1 MTASPPLLSRAVLD
15 LNAHILPGLHA
26 ATPHLADSIEAA
38 RALLASGVTAA
49 VTPALVLDD
58 GPAELEAADS
68 ARHELARALGEA
80 DLPLRLLPG
89 GVVPVDALGE
99 LPPEVI
105 ARCTAGNGGRW
116 LMVTLPQAGWPLQF
130 PALMDGLALGGMGI
144 VIAHPERAE
153 SVQLAPDRMRDLL
166 GRGAL
171 VQVGAGSLTGA
182 HGPRAERTAFDL
194 LRNGMVT
201 VVASDEPSK
210 TEHSLDLE
218 ATAVT
223 LERVLRRPRDEV
235 EWMLATGPERIAA
248 GDPVRAP
255 RLVPQPRG

>member
-1 MTASPPLLSRAVLD
+1 MTASPPLVSRAVLD
-15 LNAHILPGLHA
+15 LNAHILPGLHP
-26 ATPHLADSIEAA
+26 ATPRLSDSVEAA
-38 RALLASGVTAA
+38 RALLAAGVTAA
-49 VTPALVLDD
+49 VTPARI
-58 GPAELEAADS
+58 GGTPAADLD
-68 ARHELARALGEA
+68 AADAARAQLGGALRDA

-89 GVVPVDALGE
+89 AVVSVDALGDM
-99 LPPEVI
+99 PPELV
-105 ARCTAGNGGRW
+105 ARCTAGGSGRW
-116 LMVTLPQAGWPLQF
+116 IVVTLPDAGWPLHL
-130 PALMDGLALGGMGI
+130 AMLMDGLALGGMGV

-153 SVQLAPDRMRDLL
+153 SVQLAPDRLRDLL

-201 VVASDEPSK
+201 VVATDEPSK
-210 TEHSLDLE
+210 TEHALDLE

-235 EWMLATGPERIAA
+235 EWMLAAGPERIAA

>member
-1 MTASPPLLSRAVLD
+1 MLD

-26 ATPHLADSIEAA
+26 ATPRLADAVEAA
-38 RALLASGVTAA
+38 RALLAAGVTTAVAPAIVGGDAA
-49 VTPALVLDD
+49 TDLD
-58 GPAELEAADS
+58 AADR
-68 ARHELARALGEA
+68 ARGELVGALRDA

-89 GVVPVDALGE
+89 AVVPVDALGGLAPE
-99 LPPEVI
+99 LV
-105 ARCTAGNGGRW
+105 ARCTAGDGGRW
-116 LMVTLPQAGWPLQF
+116 IVVSLPDAGWPIHL
-130 PALMDGLALGGMGI
+130 PTLMDGLALGGMGI

-153 SVQLAPDRMRDLL
+153 SVQLAPDRLRDLL

-194 LRNGMVT
+194 LRGGMVT

-210 TEHSLDLE
+210 TEHCLDLE
-218 ATAVT
+218 ATAGT
-223 LERVLRRPRDEV
+223 LEKVLRRPREEV

>member
-1 MTASPPLLSRAVLD
+1 MLD
-15 LNAHILPGLHA
+15 LNAHILPGLHG
-26 ATPHLADSIEAA
+26 ATPRPADAVEAA
-38 RALLASGVTAA
+38 RALLAAGVTTAVAPAIVGDDAA
-49 VTPALVLDD
+49 TDLDAAD
-58 GPAELEAADS
+58 RARAELVS
-68 ARHELARALGEA
+68 ALRDA

-89 GVVPVDALGE
+89 AVVPVDALGGLAPE
-99 LPPEVI
+99 LV
-105 ARCTAGNGGRW
+105 ARCTAGDGGRW
-116 LMVTLPQAGWPLQF
+116 IVVSLPDAGWPIHL
-130 PALMDGLALGGMGI
+130 PTLMDGLALGGMGI

-153 SVQLAPDRMRDLL
+153 SVQLAPDRLRDLL

-194 LRNGMVT
+194 LRGGMVT

-218 ATAVT
+218 ATAGT
-223 LERVLRRPRDEV
+223 LEKVLRRPREEV

>member
-26 ATPHLADSIEAA
+26 ATPYLADSIEAA

-116 LMVTLPQAGWPLQF
+116 RPTASPS
-130 PALMDGLALGGMGI
+130 GMK
-144 VIAHPERAE
+144 PW
-153 SVQLAPDRMRDLL
+153 S
-166 GRGAL
+166 
-171 VQVGAGSLTGA
+171 
-182 HGPRAERTAFDL
+182 
-194 LRNGMVT
+194 
-201 VVASDEPSK
+201 
-210 TEHSLDLE
+210 
-218 ATAVT
+218 
-223 LERVLRRPRDEV
+223 
-235 EWMLATGPERIAA
+235 LAT
-248 GDPVRAP
+248 
-255 RLVPQPRG
+255 